1 MSDFNEKVD
10 STIQKAKEVAGEA
23 KKATE
28 KMINVQKLRIEA
40 ATLKT
45 KLNNEYAAFGKVMFD
60 KLEEYPEE
68 TQKSIDL
75 IKEYQ
80 NRLAEIEVEIGAVK
94 GKPLCP
100 ACGKPVEEGMAF
112 CPYCGQQMN

>member
-10 STIQKAKEVAGEA
+10 STIQKAKEYAGEA

-28 KMINVQKLRIEA
+28 KMINIQKLKIEA

-45 KLNNEYAAFGKVMFD
+45 KLNNEYAAFGKTMFD

-68 TQKSIDL
+68 TQKNIDL
-75 IKEYQ
+75 IKQYSC
-80 NRLAEIEVEIGAVK
+80 RLEEIEIEIGTVK

-100 ACGKPVEEGMAF
+100 ACGKPVQEGMAF
-112 CPYCGQQMN
+112 CPYCGGQIN

>member
-10 STIQKAKEVAGEA
+10 STIQKAKEYAGEA

-28 KMINVQKLRIEA
+28 KIINVQKLRIEA

-80 NRLAEIEVEIGAVK
+80 NRLAEIEVEIGTVK

-100 ACGKPVEEGMAF
+100 VCGKPVGEDMAF
-112 CPYCGQQMN
+112 CPYCGQQIH